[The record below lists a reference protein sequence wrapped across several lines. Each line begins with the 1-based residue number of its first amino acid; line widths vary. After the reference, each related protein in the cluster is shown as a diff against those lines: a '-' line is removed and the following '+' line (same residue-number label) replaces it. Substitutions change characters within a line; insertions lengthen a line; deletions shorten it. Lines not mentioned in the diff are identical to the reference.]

1 VYFKTIEQLMI
12 QSPDAGT
19 GDVGTPTVDY
29 QPHLTEKEQSQLKQ
43 MELKYMNI
51 AKNRDMLK

>member
-1 VYFKTIEQLMI
+1 MI